1 VAQPGESVA
10 VFNDALARLSDRLT
24 YLYSGNH
31 RYWYDTHPN
40 LRRTAEDRPL
50 RATSW
55 SSAATARDGSATCW
69 SSSPRMQ
76 RPWRDSTWRCAA
88 TCRGSPS

>member
-10 VFNDALARLSDRLT
+10 VFNDALARLSERLT

-40 LRRTAEDRPL
+40 LRRTAEDRASRLEGYEVTREIETRL
-50 RATSW
+50 RREREREQHL
-55 SSAATARDGSATCW
+55 SSRALRRADLWPAH
-69 SSSPRMQ
+69 PV
-76 RPWRDSTWRCAA
+76 
-88 TCRGSPS
+88 